1 MASVPGRVI
10 VTGGAGFI
18 GSHVVDAFV
27 ELGDDV
33 VVVDNLSTGRR
44 EHVNA
49 DARLQEIDIV
59 DASDLSDV
67 FSEFVPQIV
76 CHLAAQASVTASVER
91 PGFDLDVNVRGTLNV
106 CEAAR
111 SVSAAVVF
119 ASTGGALYG
128 NGATLP
134 TPETFLPEP
143 LSPYGASKL
152 AGEGYVAT
160 WGRLHRLPNVVL
172 RLGNIYG
179 PRQNPHGEAGVVAIF
194 AERLL
199 RGEKVTVYGHG
210 EPTRDYVH
218 VTDAARA
225 FVVAAERKRP
235 GTYNVGT
242 GRETSVRKLLG
253 LLQDAAGTAVETD
266 LQPLRPGELERSAL
280 DPRLIEQ
287 DLGWR
292 AETPVEHGL
301 RETYAAYAATL
312 SA

>member
-1 MASVPGRVI
+1 LASVPGRRVI

-27 ELGDDV
+27 ALGDEV
-33 VVVDNLSTGRR
+33 VALDNLSTGKR

-49 DARLQEIDIV
+49 DARLSEIDIV
-59 DASDLSDV
+59 DAPTLNAA
-67 FSEFVPQIV
+67 FSEFRPEIV

-91 PGFDLDVNVRGTLNV
+91 PEFDLDVNVRGTLNV
-106 CEAAR
+106 CDAAR
-111 SVSAAVVF
+111 SVGAAVVF

-128 NGATLP
+128 NGAPLP
-134 TPETFLPEP
+134 TPETFIPAP

-160 WGRLHRLPNVVL
+160 WGRLYRLPNVVL

-194 AERLL
+194 SERLL
-199 RGEKVTVYGHG
+199 RGENVTVYGHG

-218 VTDAARA
+218 VAEVARA
-225 FVVAAERKRP
+225 FVIAAERERP

-242 GRETSVRKLLG
+242 GRETPVRELLE
-253 LLQDAAGTAVETD
+253 LLQDAAGATVEVD

-280 DPRLIEQ
+280 DPTLIELE
-287 DLGWR
+287 LGWR
-292 AETPVEHGL
+292 AEIPLEQGL
-301 RETYAAYAATL
+301 PETFAAYAAT
-312 SA
+312 A

>member
-1 MASVPGRVI
+1 MC
-10 VTGGAGFI
+10 
-18 GSHVVDAFV
+18 D
-27 ELGDDV
+27 
-33 VVVDNLSTGRR
+33 
-44 EHVNA
+44 
-49 DARLQEIDIV
+49 
-59 DASDLSDV
+59 
-67 FSEFVPQIV
+67 
-76 CHLAAQASVTASVER
+76 AAQSVGAV
-91 PGFDLDVNVRGTLNV
+91 
-106 CEAAR
+106 
-111 SVSAAVVF
+111 VVF

-128 NGATLP
+128 NNAPLP
-134 TPETFLPEP
+134 TPETLLPEP

-160 WGRLHRLPNVVL
+160 WGRLHRLANVVL

-194 AERLL
+194 SERLL

-242 GRETSVRKLLG
+242 GRETSVSALLE
-253 LLQDAAGTAVETD
+253 LLQAAAGTTVETE

-280 DPRLIEQ
+280 DPGLIERE
-287 DLGWR
+287 LGWR
-292 AETPVEHGL
+292 AEDGL
-301 RETYAAYAATL
+301 PD
-312 SA
+312 S